1 MLGEINLTPSIVF
14 KCKKNYE
21 SHKNATDFRGVSI
34 CTLYL
39 LRWAQLVEDKGN
51 RSKMSNWFKTSLY
64 YASLKPG

>member
-51 RSKMSNWFKTSLY
+51 RSKMSN
-64 YASLKPG
+64 